1 MGIGGGIALI
11 VIGAIL
17 SFGVSD
23 AIDGVNLTVIGYIC
37 MGAGVIALI
46 LAIVLN
52 AQRSNTSHTAVVE
65 QRTTPNAPPAQAAP
79 VAARPAGAAGAAR
92 PASSSRRQPPGRLT
106 EHGRERPLPT
116 EGAFLMPPRA
126 SGLQRAAHDRVAGV
140 RGVAVELLL
149 RHVDHGELVEVE
161 AGRQVEPAGRP
172 RRGCPG

>member
-46 LAIVLN
+46 LAIVFN

-79 VAARPAGAAGAAR
+79 VAQPVQPVQAVQPVQQQ
-92 PASSSRRQPPGRLT
+92 QPP
-106 EHGRERPLPT
+106 
-116 EGAFLMPPRA
+116 AAPP
-126 SGLQRAAHDRVAGV
+126 
-140 RGVAVELLL
+140 AV
-149 RHVDHGELVEVE
+149 
-161 AGRQVEPAGRP
+161 
-172 RRGCPG
+172 

>member
-23 AIDGVNLTVIGYIC
+23 AVEGVNLAVIGYIC

-79 VAARPAGAAGAAR
+79 VAQPVQPVQAVQPVQ
-92 PASSSRRQPPGRLT
+92 QPP
-106 EHGRERPLPT
+106 
-116 EGAFLMPPRA
+116 AAPP
-126 SGLQRAAHDRVAGV
+126 
-140 RGVAVELLL
+140 AV
-149 RHVDHGELVEVE
+149 
-161 AGRQVEPAGRP
+161 
-172 RRGCPG
+172 